1 MSGGTVFVA
10 IRKAELIAF
19 MATNELGGSVH
30 RVVQITLLLLK
41 SNQINNR

>member
-1 MSGGTVFVA
+1 MSGGAVFVA

-30 RVVQITLLLLK
+30 RVVQIAILTFK
-41 SNQINNR
+41 SNQII